1 MANLW
6 REKKLDQSFTASG
19 VDVEPLPVIYHA
31 AKWWLLLAA
40 IKSRI
45 ITESR

>member
-1 MANLW
+1 MSNIW

-19 VDVEPLPVIYHA
+19 ANAEPLPVIYHA
-31 AKWWLLLAA
+31 AKWWLLLAE